1 MNCLTCSSS
10 DSSDVATPAIGCCTS
25 CGAGVCAGHA
35 RIDAHERTH
44 VVSLGI
50 PTPQVVRALI
60 CPSCATVTEGSEP
73 LSPEPAAL

>member
-10 DSSDVATPAIGCCTS
+10 DVATPAIGSCTS
-25 CGAGVCAGHA
+25 CGAGVCARHA

-50 PTPQVVRALI
+50 HTPRVVRALI
-60 CPSCATVTEGSEP
+60 CSTCAIVTQGSKP
-73 LSPEPAAL
+73 LSAETAAL